1 MAYWARAMV
10 LARFFGLYVVNVLR
24 SRLSRGWIFSIGSI
38 FQSLALFVFA
48 FSTSWVGALT
58 LFGTSV
64 AFPLAI
70 FLLILAGLGHA
81 FFSVMQS
88 SIMLIAARDDMRD
101 RAMGTLVLAI
111 GAGPLGS
118 LQIGKLT
125 EVYGAPIALGLH
137 TSVAIVATALVTALL
152 PGFRARLDEIK

>member
-1 MAYWARAMV
+1 
-10 LARFFGLYVVNVLR
+10 
-24 SRLSRGWIFSIGSI
+24 
-38 FQSLALFVFA
+38 
-48 FSTSWVGALT
+48 
-58 LFGTSV
+58 
-64 AFPLAI
+64 
-70 FLLILAGLGHA
+70 
-81 FFSVMQS
+81 MQS

-137 TSVAIVATALVTALL
+137 TSVALVATALVTAFL